1 MTQEND
7 AVMVLPILPLKNTV
21 LFPQL
26 FIPLSVG
33 RPQSV
38 AAVEAAMAT
47 EEKTFIAVAQ
57 RDASVEQPGLDDL
70 YTVGTQAVVKRAGRG
85 ENGLEIIVQGLERVA
100 ILKVEQTEPYL
111 KASVRNSFRGK
122 RKECH
127 AALTRRRIRGRIT
140 RSACGRRL
148 QLVAPTAR
156 HDGKSGLVSGF
167 QRNLD
172 AAVRF

>member
-38 AAVEAAMAT
+38 AAVEAATAT

-57 RDASVEQPGLDDL
+57 RDASVEQPGLGDL

-100 ILKVEQTEPYL
+100 ILTVERAYT
-111 KASVRNSFRGK
+111 ASDGGVLYPRSCGPSHGRLS
-122 RKECH
+122 
-127 AALTRRRIRGRIT
+127 LT
-140 RSACGRRL
+140 
-148 QLVAPTAR
+148 V
-156 HDGKSGLVSGF
+156 
-167 QRNLD
+167 
-172 AAVRF
+172 